1 MLSIILL
8 FNTYQVVFAWY
19 GNYPYCK
26 NVSGYR
32 VLVVVPPELV
42 LPVVPVPVVPLLV
55 VPLLVVPLLVVPLLV
70 VPLPEV
76 VPEVP
81 VLPDGRVAGVVVE
94 PVPLGLVLVEPDVP
108 ELITLLV
115 AL

>member
-1 MLSIILL
+1 M
-8 FNTYQVVFAWY
+8 
-19 GNYPYCK
+19 
-26 NVSGYR
+26 
-32 VLVVVPPELV
+32 VPPELV

-55 VPLLVVPLLVVPLLV
+55 LPLLVVPLLVVPLLV

>member
-1 MLSIILL
+1 M
-8 FNTYQVVFAWY
+8 
-19 GNYPYCK
+19 
-26 NVSGYR
+26 
-32 VLVVVPPELV
+32 VPPELV

-55 VPLLVVPLLVVPLLV
+55 LPLLVVPLLV

-81 VLPDGRVAGVVVE
+81 VLPDGRVAGFVVE
-94 PVPLGLVLVEPDVP
+94 PVPLGLVLLEPDVP

>member
-1 MLSIILL
+1 M
-8 FNTYQVVFAWY
+8 
-19 GNYPYCK
+19 
-26 NVSGYR
+26 
-32 VLVVVPPELV
+32 VPPELV

-55 VPLLVVPLLVVPLLV
+55 VPLLVVPL
-70 VPLPEV
+70 PEV
-76 VPEVP
+76 VP

>member
-1 MLSIILL
+1 M
-8 FNTYQVVFAWY
+8 
-19 GNYPYCK
+19 
-26 NVSGYR
+26 
-32 VLVVVPPELV
+32 VPPELV
-42 LPVVPVPVVPLLV
+42 LPVVPVPVVPLLVLPLLV

-81 VLPDGRVAGVVVE
+81 VLPDGRVAGFVVE

>member
-1 MLSIILL
+1 MSIILL

-55 VPLLVVPLLVVPLLV
+55 VPLLVVPLLVVPL
-70 VPLPEV
+70 PEV

-81 VLPDGRVAGVVVE
+81 VLTDGRVAGVVVE

>member
-1 MLSIILL
+1 MSIILL

>member
-1 MLSIILL
+1 MSIILL
-8 FNTYQVVFAWY
+8 FNTYQVGFAWY

-55 VPLLVVPLLVVPLLV
+55 LPLLVVPLLV

>member
-1 MLSIILL
+1 MSIILL
-8 FNTYQVVFAWY
+8 FNTYQVGFAWY

-55 VPLLVVPLLVVPLLV
+55 LPLLV

>member
-1 MLSIILL
+1 MSIILL

-55 VPLLVVPLLVVPLLV
+55 VPLLVVPL
-70 VPLPEV
+70 PEV

>member
-1 MLSIILL
+1 M
-8 FNTYQVVFAWY
+8 
-19 GNYPYCK
+19 
-26 NVSGYR
+26 
-32 VLVVVPPELV
+32 VVVPPELV
-42 LPVVPVPVVPLLV
+42 LPVVLLPVVPVPVVPLLV
-55 VPLLVVPLLVVPLLV
+55 VPLLVVPLLVVPL
-70 VPLPEV
+70 
-76 VPEVP
+76 PEVP

>member
-1 MLSIILL
+1 M
-8 FNTYQVVFAWY
+8 
-19 GNYPYCK
+19 
-26 NVSGYR
+26 
-32 VLVVVPPELV
+32 VPPELV
-42 LPVVPVPVVPLLV
+42 LPAVPVPIVPLLV

>member
-1 MLSIILL
+1 MFWMKYMVKGMAKKMIGVEGQS
-8 FNTYQVVFAWY
+8 V
-19 GNYPYCK
+19 
-26 NVSGYR
+26 
-32 VLVVVPPELV
+32 
-42 LPVVPVPVVPLLV
+42 
-55 VPLLVVPLLVVPLLV
+55 LVVPLLV

>member
-1 MLSIILL
+1 MAIFHLE
-8 FNTYQVVFAWY
+8 NM
-19 GNYPYCK
+19 
-26 NVSGYR
+26 SGYR
-32 VLVVVPPELV
+32 VLDVVPPELV
-42 LPVVPVPVVPLLV
+42 VLFPVVLVVPVP
-55 VPLLVVPLLVVPLLV
+55 VVPLLV

-81 VLPDGRVAGVVVE
+81 VLPDGRVAGFVVE

>member
-1 MLSIILL
+1 MSIILL
-8 FNTYQVVFAWY
+8 FNTYQVGFAWY

-42 LPVVPVPVVPLLV
+42 LPVVPVP
-55 VPLLVVPLLVVPLLV
+55 VVPLLVVPLLV

>member
-1 MLSIILL
+1 MVP
-8 FNTYQVVFAWY
+8 VV
-19 GNYPYCK
+19 
-26 NVSGYR
+26 
-32 VLVVVPPELV
+32 L
-42 LPVVPVPVVPLLV
+42 LPVVPVPV

-94 PVPLGLVLVEPDVP
+94 PVPPGLVLVEPDVP

-115 AL
+115 PL

>member
-1 MLSIILL
+1 MSIILL
-8 FNTYQVVFAWY
+8 FNTYQVGFAWY

-55 VPLLVVPLLVVPLLV
+55 LPLLVVPLLVVPLLV

-94 PVPLGLVLVEPDVP
+94 PVPFGLVLVEPDVP

-115 AL
+115 PL

>member
-1 MLSIILL
+1 MSIILL
-8 FNTYQVVFAWY
+8 FNTYQVGFAWY
-19 GNYPYCK
+19 GNYPFCK

-55 VPLLVVPLLVVPLLV
+55 LPLLVVPLLV

-81 VLPDGRVAGVVVE
+81 VLPDGRVAGFVVE

>member
-1 MLSIILL
+1 MSIILL

-26 NVSGYR
+26 NVSSYR

>member
-1 MLSIILL
+1 M
-8 FNTYQVVFAWY
+8 
-19 GNYPYCK
+19 
-26 NVSGYR
+26 
-32 VLVVVPPELV
+32 VVVPPELV

-55 VPLLVVPLLVVPLLV
+55 LPLLVVPLLVVPLLV

-81 VLPDGRVAGVVVE
+81 VLPDGRVAGFVVE

>member
-1 MLSIILL
+1 MSIILL

-55 VPLLVVPLLVVPLLV
+55 VPLLVVPLLVVPL
-70 VPLPEV
+70 PEV
-76 VPEVP
+76 VP
-81 VLPDGRVAGVVVE
+81 VLPDGRVAGFVVE
-94 PVPLGLVLVEPDVP
+94 PFPLGLVLVEPDVP

>member
-1 MLSIILL
+1 MSIILL
-8 FNTYQVVFAWY
+8 FNTYQVGFAWY

-42 LPVVPVPVVPLLV
+42 LPVVPVP
-55 VPLLVVPLLVVPLLV
+55 VVPLLV

>member
-1 MLSIILL
+1 MSIILL
-8 FNTYQVVFAWY
+8 FNTYQVGFAWY

-42 LPVVPVPVVPLLV
+42 LPVVPVPV

>member
-1 MLSIILL
+1 MSIILL

-55 VPLLVVPLLVVPLLV
+55 VPLLVVPLLVVPL
-70 VPLPEV
+70 PEV

-81 VLPDGRVAGVVVE
+81 VLPDGRVAGFVVE

>member
-1 MLSIILL
+1 MVP
-8 FNTYQVVFAWY
+8 VV
-19 GNYPYCK
+19 
-26 NVSGYR
+26 
-32 VLVVVPPELV
+32 L

-76 VPEVP
+76 VP

>member
-1 MLSIILL
+1 MAP
-8 FNTYQVVFAWY
+8 VV
-19 GNYPYCK
+19 
-26 NVSGYR
+26 
-32 VLVVVPPELV
+32 L
-42 LPVVPVPVVPLLV
+42 LPVVPVPVVL
-55 VPLLVVPLLVVPLLV
+55 LLV
-70 VPLPEV
+70 VPLPV
-76 VPEVP
+76 VPVPEVP

>member
-1 MLSIILL
+1 MSIILL
-8 FNTYQVVFAWY
+8 FNTYQVGFAWY

-55 VPLLVVPLLVVPLLV
+55 VPLLVVPLLVVPL
-70 VPLPEV
+70 PEV

-81 VLPDGRVAGVVVE
+81 VLPDGRVAGFVVE

>member
-1 MLSIILL
+1 M
-8 FNTYQVVFAWY
+8 
-19 GNYPYCK
+19 
-26 NVSGYR
+26 
-32 VLVVVPPELV
+32 VPPELV

-55 VPLLVVPLLVVPLLV
+55 LPLLV

-94 PVPLGLVLVEPDVP
+94 PVPPGLVLVEPDVP

-115 AL
+115 PL

>member
-1 MLSIILL
+1 MSIILL

-55 VPLLVVPLLVVPLLV
+55 VPLLVVPLLVVPL
-70 VPLPEV
+70 PEV

>member
-1 MLSIILL
+1 MSIILL
-8 FNTYQVVFAWY
+8 FNTYQVGFAWY

-26 NVSGYR
+26 KVSGYR
-32 VLVVVPPELV
+32 VLFVVPPELV

-55 VPLLVVPLLVVPLLV
+55 LPLLVVPLLV

-76 VPEVP
+76 VP